1 MPRRISRSTY
11 NILWSLWMMPWAAA
25 ADLAR
30 VTRYEET
37 AVANVLS
44 CARGNELLL
53 STKLGRLE
61 PAVAR
66 FVFSEVGVKQ
76 FHERYGWTIS
86 WWHSASGVRDLAGR
100 LEVVEM
106 AYKYLPVLWQSNLV
120 DENECYVYGKQ
131 IGTLSKEGEPRERWE
146 LQLADWRYGRLWS
159 FCWLERGRF
168 EAVVSYWDG
177 RTTENLLYVPVLWR
191 TKYQLR
197 SGIEWVRRDMRQ
209 VFVEDERWNR
219 LSTAQAISPEY
230 HPGAVVLCPERV
242 SAAMVQRHMLESWD
256 GQKAIK
262 IAIID
267 GEGQVIRSMRRPSSW
282 WKEFVNPSRQLAVSD
297 IKDISGAVQKL
308 GEGPAAAVNGVRAW
322 RVFNTIAHC
331 AGLTP
336 SLIAD
341 AAKLDGSVT
350 RRLLMKMEEQEVVA
364 VEGLDRSH
372 YLDFVGTDV
381 LAHSLKVKPNR
392 TAGQR
397 SANLRKG
404 SRSRLRLRRHNQGET
419 TAFQQLREHGF
430 DAFPSMD
437 VPIEY
442 RVSNET
448 VKVAPDGFVVLPP
461 GVLVPVEY
469 ERSATTPGALE
480 RKAEK
485 YERLR
490 RIGRP
495 LPVLFI
501 TETSRAARILAEF
514 GYRYILATS
523 LDAVREGPHGK
534 SVIEGQ
540 SVRAGPGC
548 WWYRLAGTEA
558 PRSDLPIDLV
568 SQLYALDRKEGQWLL
583 PLDNPF
589 VADLSVFA
597 NDFPREED

>member
-1 MPRRISRSTY
+1 MPRRITYSTFE
-11 NILWSLWMMPWAAA
+11 ILRWLWMMPWASA

-30 VTRYEET
+30 VTLFEES
-37 AVANVLS
+37 AVANVLFR
-44 CARGNELLL
+44 AGKKKLLL
-53 STKLGRLE
+53 STKLGQLN

-66 FVFSEVGVKQ
+66 FIFSEVGVEE
-76 FHERYGWTIS
+76 FHGRHGWTIS

-120 DENECYVYGKQ
+120 DESECYVYGKRK
-131 IGTLSKEGEPRERWE
+131 GPLLEGGEPRVSWE
-146 LQLADWRYGRLWS
+146 LQLADWTHGRIKSL
-159 FCWLERGRF
+159 CWLERGRF
-168 EAVVSYWDG
+168 EAIVSYWDG
-177 RTTENLLYVPVLWR
+177 WSPENVVYVPVLWR

-197 SGIEWVRRDMRQ
+197 SGIEGVRRDMRQ
-209 VFVEDERWNR
+209 VFVEDERLR
-219 LSTAQAISPEY
+219 SLSTEQVTSPEY
-230 HPGAVVLCPERV
+230 RPGAVVLCPDRV

-256 GQKAIK
+256 RNKFIK

-267 GEGQVIRSMRRPSSW
+267 GEGQVIRSMRRPSSLW
-282 WKEFVNPSRQLAVSD
+282 ADFVNPSRQLAVSD

-322 RVFNTIAHC
+322 RVFKTIAHC

-350 RRLLMKMEEQEVVA
+350 RRLLMEMEEQEMVA
-364 VEGLDRSH
+364 VEGRDRSY
-372 YLDFVGTDV
+372 YLDFMGTDV
-381 LAHSLKVKPNR
+381 LAYSLKVKPNK

-397 SANLRKG
+397 AANLRKG
-404 SRSRLRLRRHNQGET
+404 SKSRLRLRRHNQGET

-442 RVSNET
+442 RVSNEK

-461 GVLVPVEY
+461 GALVAVEY

-485 YERLR
+485 YEGLR

-501 TETSRAARILAEF
+501 TETSRAARILAAF

-534 SVIEGQ
+534 SVTEGQ
-540 SVRAGPGC
+540 SVTPGTGC

-589 VADLSVFA
+589 VADLSVWA
-597 NDFPREED
+597 NVLFWEAD

>member
-1 MPRRISRSTY
+1 
-11 NILWSLWMMPWAAA
+11 MMPWASA

-30 VTRYEET
+30 VTLFEES
-37 AVANVLS
+37 AVANVLFR
-44 CARGNELLL
+44 ARNKKLLL
-53 STKLGRLE
+53 STKLGRLN

-66 FVFSEVGVKQ
+66 FIFSESGVKEL
-76 FHERYGWTIS
+76 HERYGWTIS

-106 AYKYLPVLWQSNLV
+106 AYTYLPLLWQSNLV
-120 DENECYVYGKQ
+120 DEKGCYVYGKRK
-131 IGTLSKEGEPRERWE
+131 GPLLEGGEPRVSWE
-146 LQLADWRYGRLWS
+146 LQLTDWTHGRIKSL
-159 FCWLERGRF
+159 CWLERGRF
-168 EAVVSYWDG
+168 EVIVSYWDG
-177 RTTENLLYVPVLWR
+177 WSPENVVYVPVLWR

-197 SGIEWVRRDMRQ
+197 SGIEGVRRDMRQ
-209 VFVEDERWNR
+209 VFVEDERWKSL
-219 LSTAQAISPEY
+219 LSGQVTSPEY
-230 HPGAVVLCPERV
+230 RPGAVVLCPDRV

-256 GQKAIK
+256 GNKSIK

-267 GEGQVIRSMRRPSSW
+267 GAGQVIRSMRRPSSLW
-282 WKEFVNPSRQLAVSD
+282 ADFVNPSRQLAVSD

-322 RVFNTIAHC
+322 RVFKTIAHC

-350 RRLLMKMEEQEVVA
+350 RRLLMEMEEQEMVA
-364 VEGLDRSH
+364 VEGRDRSY
-372 YLDFVGTDV
+372 YLDFAGTDV
-381 LAHSLKVKPNR
+381 LAHSLKEKPNK

-397 SANLRKG
+397 AANLRKG
-404 SRSRLRLRRHNQGET
+404 PKSRLRLRRHNQGESE
-419 TAFQQLREHGF
+419 AFQQLREHGF

-442 RVSNET
+442 QVSNKK

-461 GVLVPVEY
+461 GVLVAVEY

-485 YERLR
+485 YEELR

-501 TETSRAARILAEF
+501 TETLRAARILAEF
-514 GYRYILATS
+514 RCRYILATT

-534 SVIEGQ
+534 SVIEDRSIRGE
-540 SVRAGPGC
+540 PGC
-548 WWYRLAGTEA
+548 WWYQLGEKEDSRG
-558 PRSDLPIDLV
+558 DLPIDLV
-568 SQLYALDRKEGQWLL
+568 SQLYARDHKEGRWRL
-583 PLDNPF
+583 PLHNPF

-597 NDFPREED
+597 NGFAREED